1 MSNRSAACALVTLL
15 AATMVW
21 RMPVVAQSSIAV
33 LPDAVK
39 KWVLFNPDPCQL
51 SFVEG
56 QSNRTIIYGR
66 SQLQRKPGVCDQVAG
81 LVETVIIDD
90 FGESETLA
98 QQNFERQRN
107 YWRQLSVLK
116 GETPFPPA
124 PQGVVFDLDWRY
136 REGDRLCGAQLRD
149 TMFRVG
155 SRVALTSEEF
165 RNIAPTDDMRLA
177 QELHGRLRR

>member
-1 MSNRSAACALVTLL
+1 MRNPSAACALAILF
-15 AATMVW
+15 AATMAW
-21 RMPVVAQSSIAV
+21 EMPVVAQSPTAV
-33 LPDAVK
+33 LPDDVK
-39 KWVLFNPDPCQL
+39 KWVLFNPDPGQL

-56 QSNRTIIYGR
+56 QSYRTIVYGR
-66 SQLQRKPGVCDQVAG
+66 SKLQRKSGACEHVAG

-98 QQNFERQRN
+98 QHNFEQQRN
-107 YWRQLSVLK
+107 YWRQLPVLK
-116 GETPFPPA
+116 GETPFLPA

-136 REGDRLCGAQLRD
+136 REGDHLCGTQVRD

-165 RNIAPTDDMRLA
+165 RNIAPTGDMRLA
-177 QELHGRLRR
+177 REVHGLLRR